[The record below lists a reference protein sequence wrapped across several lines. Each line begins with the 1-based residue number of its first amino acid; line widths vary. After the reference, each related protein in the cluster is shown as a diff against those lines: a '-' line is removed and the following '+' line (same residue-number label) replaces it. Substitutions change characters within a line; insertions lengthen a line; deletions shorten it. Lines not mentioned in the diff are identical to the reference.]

1 MGASIITGYTGTR
14 HITPEMDGA
23 VYRGI
28 IGDDSY
34 ILAEGDQCE
43 GSMPSVNQFTV
54 KSGVVSIQGR
64 QIYITQE
71 TLAVDTCPTGYKRI
85 DLVCARFEHDTTSLV
100 DQASLIVIKGAEVSG
115 GNDPVEPAHN
125 EGVIKDG
132 ATVVDFVMYRLD
144 LDGANVEIT
153 KAATVQSSLY
163 MSKETQEKWND
174 IAGGA
179 SNDAIMDYIADN
191 MTLKTGVMHPGSGTN
206 ANEIQI
212 KQIGPLV
219 MVKGYFQK
227 SSGTFP
233 TGSNFNIATFDG
245 VDYPKSN
252 IRTVCGAGQY
262 AYSATDSGYMNIGTN
277 GTITV
282 QLATARQCITFC
294 VVYIVA
300 D

>member
-85 DLVCARFEHDTTSLV
+85 DLICVRFEHDTTSLI
-100 DQASLIVIKGAEVSG
+100 DQASLVVIKGAEVSG

-153 KAATVQSSLY
+153 KTATVQSSLY
-163 MSKETQEKWND
+163 ML
-174 IAGGA
+174 
-179 SNDAIMDYIADN
+179 ADN
-191 MTLKTGVMHPGSGTN
+191 SIVEQGTSGDWTYRKWSNGTAECWLKKSFSVTISTVASSWHRGQINNTSIPSGLFI
-206 ANEIQI
+206 ES
-212 KQIGPLV
+212 PLC
-219 MVKGYFQK
+219 
-227 SSGTFP
+227 
-233 TGSNFNIATFDG
+233 IATSNSSTYWVG
-245 VDYPKSN
+245 VNGVS
-252 IRTVCGAGQY
+252 TSV
-262 AYSATDSGYMNIGTN
+262 IGRIYVYDVVN
-277 GTITV
+277 GTSTV
-282 QLATARQCITFC
+282 WLS
-294 VVYIVA
+294 VYLIGKWK
-300 D
+300 

>member
-43 GSMPSVNQFTV
+43 ASMPSVNQFTV

-71 TLAVDTCPTGYKRI
+71 TLAIDTCPTGYKRI
-85 DLVCARFEHDTTSLV
+85 DLVCVRFEHDTTSLI
-100 DQASLIVIKGAEVSG
+100 DQASLVVIKGAEVSG

-179 SNDAIMDYIADN
+179 SNDVIMDCLADN
-191 MTLKTGVMHPGSGTN
+191 FTKKITTENKSVTTGTSQVSGYYYGNIDTPTTDILSAIPYDITSNRLAVVNIIDTHTLRVWALGSGTT
-206 ANEIQI
+206 
-212 KQIGPLV
+212 
-219 MVKGYFQK
+219 VKVRI
-227 SSGTFP
+227 TR
-233 TGSNFNIATFDG
+233 IA
-245 VDYPKSN
+245 
-252 IRTVCGAGQY
+252 Q
-262 AYSATDSGYMNIGTN
+262 
-277 GTITV
+277 
-282 QLATARQCITFC
+282 
-294 VVYIVA
+294 
-300 D
+300 

>member
-85 DLVCARFEHDTTSLV
+85 DLVCVRFEHDTTSLI

-153 KAATVQSSLY
+153 KTATVQSSLY

-174 IAGGA
+174 IAGVA
-179 SNDAIMDYIADN
+179 SNDAIMDYLADN
-191 MTLKTGVMHPGSGTN
+191 SIVEQGTDGYWTYRKWGNGTAECWLHKSFSVSIQSVASYYHRGQINNLSIPSGLFIESP
-206 ANEIQI
+206 AC
-212 KQIGPLV
+212 
-219 MVKGYFQK
+219 
-227 SSGTFP
+227 
-233 TGSNFNIATFDG
+233 IAT
-245 VDYPKSN
+245 SN
-252 IRTVCGAGQY
+252 SSTFW
-262 AYSATDSGYMNIGTN
+262 IGTN
-277 GTITV
+277 GISTSVIGNIYIYDVVNGSVTIWISIY
-282 QLATARQCITFC
+282 LIGKWK
-294 VVYIVA
+294 
-300 D
+300 

>member
-71 TLAVDTCPTGYKRI
+71 TLAIDTCPTGYKRI
-85 DLVCARFEHDTTSLV
+85 DLVCARFEHDTTSLI
-100 DQASLIVIKGAEVSG
+100 DQASLVVIKGAEVSG

-153 KAATVQSSLY
+153 KAATVKPSLY
-163 MSKETQEKWND
+163 MLANNFIVEQGTSGGWSYRKWADGTAECWRIGIDARTTAFSATGNVFYRTTTLSLIDGFFISEPFIQVTQNMSNV
-174 IAGGA
+174 GSA
-179 SNDAIMDYIADN
+179 S
-191 MTLKTGVMHPGSGTN
+191 VVN
-206 ANEIQI
+206 ATTTT
-212 KQIGPLV
+212 
-219 MVKGYFQK
+219 FQVVEM
-227 SSGTFP
+227 SAVST
-233 TGSNFNIATFDG
+233 A
-245 VDYPKSN
+245 
-252 IRTVCGAGQY
+252 RTVTLYIYC
-262 AYSATDSGYMNIGTN
+262 IG
-277 GTITV
+277 
-282 QLATARQCITFC
+282 RWK
-294 VVYIVA
+294 
-300 D
+300 

>member
-64 QIYITQE
+64 QIYLTQE

-85 DLVCARFEHDTTSLV
+85 DLVCARFEHDTTSLI

-153 KAATVQSSLY
+153 KEATVQSSLY
-163 MSKETQEKWND
+163 MSKETQEKWNGITENGASLD
-174 IAGGA
+174 QIMAYLSNECTLQTTTVTRASGWSEGINWVKKKFGIVQMYFEVSGGSVSSSGWITLGTLPEGFRPRGTYIDMVNLDNQRSSDCCIKIGTGGA
-179 SNDAIMDYIADN
+179 IQVYKTSTLSN
-191 MTLKTGVMHPGSGTN
+191 
-206 ANEIQI
+206 
-212 KQIGPLV
+212 
-219 MVKGYFQK
+219 
-227 SSGTFP
+227 
-233 TGSNFNIATFDG
+233 NF
-245 VDYPKSN
+245 
-252 IRTVCGAGQY
+252 RLY
-262 AYSATDSGYMNIGTN
+262 AMFTTW
-277 GTITV
+277 
-282 QLATARQCITFC
+282 
-294 VVYIVA
+294 
-300 D
+300 